1 MILIFVKMLRTSAL
15 FIALLSVG
23 ACGTASSP
31 NGLQVVATTTILGD
45 LASAVAGDG
54 ANVEVLIPIGVDPH
68 DYQPSSRQIA
78 LLADADL
85 IVLNGLSLEAG
96 LDDAIS
102 GAVADGVTVI
112 ELAPRLDPLPFPGGE
127 GLNPH
132 VWLDPVR
139 MATAADIVADALTAL
154 DPDAG
159 FSDRG
164 AAYSAELLAAD
175 TTIRQLLSSIPTDRR
190 LLVTNHEA
198 FGYFADR
205 YGFTV
210 VGVVI
215 PGGSTLAEPS
225 SAELAALVEVVRD
238 LGVPA
243 IFAETTQPTALAD
256 AVAAEVGTVVAV
268 VELYSESLGLP
279 GTPAATLPGMLIENA
294 RRIEAALS

>member
-1 MILIFVKMLRTSAL
+1 MILIFVKALRIPVLVVLL
-15 FIALLSVG
+15 FVAS
-23 ACGTASSP
+23 CGTTASRD
-31 NGLQVVATTTILGD
+31 GLLVVTTTTILGD

-54 ANVEVLIPIGVDPH
+54 ADVEVLIPIGVDPH

-85 IVLNGLSLEAG
+85 IVLNGLDLEAG

-102 GAVADGVTVI
+102 GAVADGATVL
-112 ELAPRLDPLPFPGGE
+112 ELAPLLDPLPFADGE
-127 GLNPH
+127 GLDPH

-139 MATAADIVADALTAL
+139 MASAADMVADALTEL

-164 AAYSAELLAAD
+164 AAYSADLLSADATIRELLSP
-175 TTIRQLLSSIPTDRR
+175 ISEDRR

-198 FGYFADR
+198 FGYFASR

-225 SAELAALVEVVRD
+225 SAELAALVAVIRD
-238 LGVPA
+238 RGVPA

-256 AVAAEVGTVVAV
+256 AVAAEAGTAIAV
-268 VELYSESLGLP
+268 IEVYSESLGLP
-279 GTPAATLPGMLIENA
+279 GTPAATLPGMLVENA
-294 RRIEAALS
+294 RRIAAALS